1 MSEIK
6 ILHNYI
12 SHEMN
17 GSKLSLYFP
26 HNLDISKNPEIYTLK
41 NWVKNSGM
49 RFKELNKDK
58 TEIIYP
64 KSFDLSNCF
73 YERESYKYAI
83 GLKKSKGVS
92 LDLDDFFIFLYS
104 KFLKKSGVCNEIF
117 SFVYNVSK
125 DDFDSKTLKYFNYIN
140 NSFENEPDKIIYV
153 NDLKEG
159 VNELD
164 YLKTRFLNANK
175 ENKIVYLTKIKKDK
189 TKKDSQVKYLTLPKL
204 VFKNSNLNN
213 FHDIINLLN
222 DCFNFEN
229 RHLYYNIIVGLIFSQ
244 DLTKKEL
251 YIDLSNKNHLLES
264 KGLYIT
270 ETYIKLKDYVFF
282 EENKNTFNSNVL
294 QYLLSKSIWYLNA
307 NILFEGIVNICHDIN
322 DIFESEN
329 YDINTDDN
337 VKVFLTGMMEDL
349 ILGMKT
355 MGMFLVDEINVEFK
369 K

>member
-1 MSEIK
+1 
-6 ILHNYI
+6 
-12 SHEMN
+12 
-17 GSKLSLYFP
+17 
-26 HNLDISKNPEIYTLK
+26 
-41 NWVKNSGM
+41 
-49 RFKELNKDK
+49 
-58 TEIIYP
+58 
-64 KSFDLSNCF
+64 
-73 YERESYKYAI
+73 
-83 GLKKSKGVS
+83 
-92 LDLDDFFIFLYS
+92 
-104 KFLKKSGVCNEIF
+104 EIF

-282 EENKNTFNSNVL
+282 EENKNTFN
-294 QYLLSKSIWYLNA
+294 
-307 NILFEGIVNICHDIN
+307 
-322 DIFESEN
+322 
-329 YDINTDDN
+329 
-337 VKVFLTGMMEDL
+337 
-349 ILGMKT
+349 
-355 MGMFLVDEINVEFK
+355 
-369 K
+369 